1 MRKTTVVLKEDT
13 SDFAYSVMPNDGAC
27 GDEGIGPT
35 NDRIDPAPQRVM
47 YASLS
52 VESLSSI
59 DNGLNTETVVETSI
73 ATSGE
78 EGDRIGVQKDGE
90 FAVQRRAPK
99 KEDNKELL
107 EKLKQ
112 RAIEGQEDVFSD
124 LRFLKESVSE
134 FEKLAPIMRALL
146 YKPGSAADARDRTAA
161 FRGLIQAS
169 LVYSQKYVSMC
180 ARSLKIT
187 AQEKRMEMQ
196 RVIPWMS
203 EMIANAWV
211 LSGPDD
217 LSIPSLDDVLKSAYG
232 SRRDVDRIVS
242 ALGYQGVDLEQSSE
256 DLNKFLLKGSIQ
268 QAMAPLAAEIAYM
281 NDSKDPKDS
290 ADLLEVFKNYLV
302 KDISVFLTNMTSEHL
317 KIGEAAKIEAVKSRI
332 KQISTILLSDLRA
345 NFELTGKMPKKEELI
360 KERLPVV
367 RGIVYQLD
375 AMVDS
380 AMSGIRLS
388 VIAKEDLKAEEKAE
402 VVQLKTSEQEARSVE
417 KLKTPDNPASTL
429 DNRVDD
435 SGLGV
440 PAKVSN
446 KGGPTL

>member
-1 MRKTTVVLKEDT
+1 MRKTTVVLREDDSEAT
-13 SDFAYSVMPNDGAC
+13 FSSSGTIPMVAPEVNVQPTVAPTKSGSTQDVGDLPSSKAEGTREKIRSSNSGIDDVQALGHDTQSQDGDFSV
-27 GDEGIGPT
+27 
-35 NDRIDPAPQRVM
+35 
-47 YASLS
+47 
-52 VESLSSI
+52 
-59 DNGLNTETVVETSI
+59 
-73 ATSGE
+73 
-78 EGDRIGVQKDGE
+78 K
-90 FAVQRRAPK
+90 RRATK
-99 KEDNKELL
+99 NEDNKELL
-107 EKLKQ
+107 DKLKQ

-134 FEKLAPIMRALL
+134 LEKLAPIMRALL
-146 YKPGSAADARDRTAA
+146 YKPGPGAEAKDRTAA

-169 LVYSQKYVSMC
+169 LVYSQKYAAMC

-217 LSIPSLDDVLKSAYG
+217 MSIPSLDDVLKAAYS
-232 SRRDVDRIVS
+232 SRRDVDRIMS
-242 ALGYQGVDLEQSSE
+242 ALSYQAEVVEESSE
-256 DLNKFLLKGSIQ
+256 DLNRFLLKGSIQ

-302 KDISVFLTNMTSEHL
+302 KDISVFLTNLATDHL
-317 KIGEAAKIEAVKSRI
+317 KIGETAKVDAVKSRI

-345 NFELTGKMPKKEELI
+345 NFELTGKMPKKEEVV
-360 KERLPVV
+360 KERLPIV

-380 AMSGIRLS
+380 AMAGVRLS
-388 VIAKEDLKAEEKAE
+388 VVTKEDLKAEEKAE
-402 VVQLKTSEQEARSVE
+402 VV
-417 KLKTPDNPASTL
+417 KLKAARQGGLPSEKDETL
-429 DNRVDD
+429 EAQTSNINKQAREVEEV
-435 SGLGV
+435 SV
-440 PAKVSN
+440 PKATS

>member
-1 MRKTTVVLKEDT
+1 MRKTTVVLKEDDSEVT
-13 SDFAYSVMPNDGAC
+13 FSSSGAMPMVAPEVNVQHTVAP
-27 GDEGIGPT
+27 IKSGPT
-35 NDRIDPAPQRVM
+35 QDVGDLPSSKAEGMGEKIRSSSSGADDVQAPGHDAQ
-47 YASLS
+47 SQDGDFS
-52 VESLSSI
+52 V
-59 DNGLNTETVVETSI
+59 
-73 ATSGE
+73 
-78 EGDRIGVQKDGE
+78 K
-90 FAVQRRAPK
+90 RRATK
-99 KEDNKELL
+99 SEDNKELL
-107 EKLKQ
+107 DKLKQ

-134 FEKLAPIMRALL
+134 LEKLAPIMRALL
-146 YKPGSAADARDRTAA
+146 YKPGPSAEAKDRTAA

-169 LVYSQKYVSMC
+169 LVYSQKYAAMC

-217 LSIPSLDDVLKSAYG
+217 MSIPSLDDVLKATYS
-232 SRRDVDRIVS
+232 SRRDVDRIMS
-242 ALGYQGVDLEQSSE
+242 ALSYQAEAVEESSE
-256 DLNKFLLKGSIQ
+256 DLNRFWLKGSIQ

-302 KDISVFLTNMTSEHL
+302 KDISVFLTNLATDHL
-317 KIGEAAKIEAVKSRI
+317 KIGESAKVDAVKSRI

-345 NFELTGKMPKKEELI
+345 NFELTGKMPKKEEVV
-360 KERLPVV
+360 KERLPIV

-380 AMSGIRLS
+380 AMAGVRLS
-388 VIAKEDLKAEEKAE
+388 VVTKEDLKAEEKAE
-402 VVQLKTSEQEARSVE
+402 VV
-417 KLKTPDNPASTL
+417 KLKAARQGGMPSEKEETIEAQTSNINNETRETVEVSVPKAAS
-429 DNRVDD
+429 
-435 SGLGV
+435 
-440 PAKVSN
+440 